1 MSKSKKVVVVGGG
14 WAGCGAAISAAKA
27 GAEVVLLERT
37 DLLLGTG
44 LAGGYLRNN
53 GRYTAAEE
61 AIALGAGELFRCMDQ
76 TATNGQRDVEMPH
89 HAHGTVY
96 NVFEIEPL
104 VRNAVLKAGVDIRF
118 QHRFTDVAMDGARIT
133 SVTCANDAVVEG
145 DTFVDCTGT
154 AGSQS
159 KCTANGSGCACCV
172 LRCPTF
178 GSRVGVAGKAGV
190 RERSVKRPDG
200 KRGAYSGACEVP
212 KETVDP
218 ALRALLEEKSS
229 LVIPLPK
236 ELVNTAKLTVKAC
249 QQYAAKEFA
258 ENLVILDNG
267 YFKLIT
273 PFFPLDKLRRVPGFE
288 KARFEDPYSGG
299 IGNSIRYLAI
309 ADVDT
314 HLQATGVE
322 NLFCAGEKSGTY
334 VGHTEAICT
343 GTLAGH
349 NAVRRALGKELFELP
364 QETAIG
370 GAIALAIKTMTAE
383 GEDLN
388 ARFTFAG
395 ESVFQWMKESGV
407 YSTDDAVIKERV
419 DRLGLTGYFD
429 QPLV

>member
-1 MSKSKKVVVVGGG
+1 MSKKIVVVGGG

-27 GAEVVLLERT
+27 GADVVLLERT

-61 AIALGAGELFRCMDQ
+61 AIALGAGELFHCMDQ
-76 TATNGQRDVEMPH
+76 TATNGRRDVEMPH
-89 HAHGTVY
+89 HKHGTVY

-104 VRNAVLKAGVDIRF
+104 VRNAVLDAGVETLF
-118 QHRFTDVAMDGARIT
+118 QHRFTDVTMDGDRIV
-133 SVTCANDAVVEG
+133 SVTCANGAVVEG
-145 DTFVDCTGT
+145 DAFVDCTGT

-200 KRGAYSGACEVP
+200 KRGAYSGACEIP

-218 ALRALLEEKSS
+218 ALRALLEQNSS
-229 LVIPLPK
+229 LVVPLPE

-258 ENLVILDNG
+258 QNLVILDNG

-273 PFFPLDKLRRVPGFE
+273 PFFPLEKLRRVPGFE
-288 KARFEDPYSGG
+288 KARYEDPYSGG
-299 IGNSIRYLAI
+299 VGNSIRYLAI

-314 HLQATGVE
+314 ALQAAGVT
-322 NLFCAGEKSGTY
+322 NLFCGGEKSGTY

-349 NAVRRALGKELFELP
+349 NAVRRARGMGLFTLP
-364 QETAIG
+364 EETAIG
-370 GAIALAIKTMTAE
+370 GAIALAIRTMAEE
-383 GEDLN
+383 GEDLD

-395 ESVFQWMKESGV
+395 ESVFQWMKDSGL
-407 YSTDDAVIKERV
+407 YSTDNAAIKERIAS
-419 DRLGLTGYFD
+419 LGLTGYFER
-429 QPLV
+429 PLD